1 MTNYFKQY
9 RGELYEHVKPYILG
23 GGDAD
28 DENTRMIDELKKQ
41 LAEKDKK
48 INELQKINETQ
59 KMSNQQIA
67 NLLLK
72 QEQQYRHL
80 QARKERKQKSLD
92 TYNALSINR
101 RYKVKNDELLTNPAL
116 KNQNEFTA
124 FDRINNN
131 DAGYNTYN
139 ITFKS
144 YQKNFI
150 DTFTQNT
157 NPLTILHYGVGTG
170 KTFIAVCCAQ
180 EYINL
185 QGIDNAYVYF
195 VTPPSLVLNTMSD
208 MMKLG
213 IPFDLK
219 NSNDEY
225 VFHYIS
231 FNQLLLS
238 KLQFKKNSLL
248 IIDEVHNLRNFKT
261 QNNTEKLSARKRKR
275 GENFRMTGNK
285 TAIKIILEANKEQ
298 AIKKT
303 LFMTGTLMINSVNDL
318 DSIMA
323 LGYMKPPLL
332 NNFEDKWYNIVGPP
346 YTPLK
351 LDEKKYDQSYTQ
363 LNQYFSGVIS
373 TYFAPTDDP
382 QYPTVKY
389 KFVYVNKDNTKDI
402 TTDIYDSIIK
412 NLNTRTDIKRKEN
425 YIKDLRDTTRGI
437 YSSIKGRIEPEANDN
452 NDVKYEDEEYIKDD
466 IEDINTN
473 MDNFDDMQ
481 EGDGKKLVEM
491 DADTGDAYYYYSRNE
506 YGMMKIEYIINIL
519 KSKTRPKNTRT
530 LIYFQFINLA
540 IQPLLEVLKA
550 EGINFVVI
558 TGSDNAKEK
567 LEKVNKYNNYEV
579 DLLIFSI
586 AIKEG
591 ISFKETDEFY
601 FCNLYFNYP
610 IMEQILARGIRVNSH
625 KKGKDAILKIF
636 ILLGVDN
643 DKIEKHKKQLDYIES
658 AFNKGIKTV
667 LEVPSDL
674 MESKN
679 IDGVL
684 VQHKHDFGN
693 SGDLKMLSF
702 VFFKQVDINNMNYK
716 LIKYSLPFEKA
727 NDIFSSEF
735 NEAYT
740 KAIITK
746 QEELKRELTIK
757 EKIQAKK
764 IIYDVFYNKQ
774 LNNLLTSNIDLS
786 KYSSTRNPDLETEAK
801 KYNISDEIIR
811 KYKGDIKL
819 IFDDP
824 EIKLSK
830 QYITTFQAN
839 FTPYTECV
847 ELIKYSGI
855 LDNNNAP
862 LRILEPTAGV
872 GNMIIPLL
880 ESKNKFNYEID
891 LNEYNH
897 LFVQIAKYKFE
908 NISNIVIHET
918 DFFKYTPSYQYDY
931 ILGNPPFN
939 LPGQRTEYKKTK
951 NKVTGEIN
959 QYVDKYDVVYY
970 DVDFVTE
977 AYNTLLKMGGVL
989 CMIISADAVNPETQ
1003 RKARARF
1010 QEDLKQ
1016 LQSMDENNV
1025 KYEKSNQFNKDGSI
1039 DNKMTTAYP
1048 MVKIWLRKV
1057 ENFMFITNDKDE
1069 KKIIRAEKRE
1079 MKKKEEEIMSAEET
1093 EKQTKKQAD
1102 DEAKKNEN
1110 INKKYIM
1117 FLETLNTL
1125 DANVEVIKDL
1135 KNIIKEATEIQDEF
1149 EQETN
1154 ENEKNILNEE
1164 MKDLSKEVKS
1174 IKTNNKDTQIL
1185 ITKLASE
1192 LNKKMKDF
1200 NKEDEDDKKTY
1211 NDIMKQTEEIM
1222 KNIKK
1227 PQTTKDIYAPTRSKY
1242 NESYMQPAYHKS
1254 DTEEDIRDMNIKM
1267 DIVDKE
1273 IKEYN
1278 KNKEKNIDKA
1288 LDMLLYS
1295 GSVLRDINNKLRRS
1309 YDLDMYDLKQYEQQL
1324 INIKYDDDEDSDYN
1338 KILKTVRPYLLNII
1352 ETKIS
1357 KIKKNKILL

>member
-1 MTNYFKQY
+1 MSNYFKQY

-48 INELQKINETQ
+48 INELQKINESQ
-59 KMSNQQIA
+59 KMTNQQIA
-67 NLLLK
+67 DLLLK

-131 DAGYNTYN
+131 DVEYNTYN
-139 ITFKS
+139 IKFKS

-150 DTFTQNT
+150 DMFTQNT

-170 KTFIAVCCAQ
+170 KTFIAVCSAQ

-303 LFMTGTLMINSVNDL
+303 LFMTGTLMINSVDDL

-332 NNFEDKWYNIVGPP
+332 KNFEDKWYDIVGPP

-351 LDEKKYDQSYTQ
+351 LDETKYDQSYTQ
-363 LNQYFSGVIS
+363 LNKYFSGVIS
-373 TYFAPTDDP
+373 TYFAPADDP

-389 KFVYVNKDNTKDI
+389 KFVYVNKTNTQDI
-402 TTDIYDSIIK
+402 TEDIYKSILK
-412 NLNTRTDIKRKEN
+412 NFNTRVNIKMKENFIKETKKTTRQYHESIKRRLE
-425 YIKDLRDTTRGI
+425 L
-437 YSSIKGRIEPEANDN
+437 EPTEN
-452 NDVKYEDEEYIKDD
+452 NDVKFEEEDEEDEP
-466 IEDINTN
+466 EDINTN
-473 MDNFDDMQ
+473 NDNFDDIQ
-481 EGDGKKLVEM
+481 DGQGRILLERDDEGK
-491 DADTGDAYYYYSRNE
+491 DAYYYYSRNE

-519 KSKTRPKNTRT
+519 KSKSRPKNTRT

-643 DKIEKHKKQLDYIES
+643 EDIEKHKKQLEYIES

-667 LEVPSDL
+667 LSVPREL
-674 MESKN
+674 MEEKN
-679 IDGVL
+679 IDGTL
-684 VQHKHDFGN
+684 IQNKHNFGN
-693 SGDLKMLSF
+693 GGDLKMLSF

-735 NEAYT
+735 NEAYAT
-740 KAIITK
+740 AIITK

-801 KYNISDEIIR
+801 KYKLSDEIIK

-908 NISNIVIHET
+908 NISNIHIHET

-939 LPGQRTEYKKTK
+939 LPGQRTQYKKVK
-951 NKVTGEIN
+951 NKDTDEI
-959 QYVDKYDVVYY
+959 QKYVEKYDVVFY
-970 DVDFVTE
+970 DVDFVTD
-977 AYNTLLKMGGVL
+977 AYNRLLNMGGVL

-1003 RKARARF
+1003 KKARKRF

-1016 LQSMDENNV
+1016 LQSMDENIV

-1048 MVKIWLRKV
+1048 MIKIWLRKV
-1057 ENFMFITNDKDE
+1057 ENFMFITNDKEE
-1069 KKIIRAEKRE
+1069 KKIINAERRE
-1079 MKKKEEEIMSAEET
+1079 
-1093 EKQTKKQAD
+1093 
-1102 DEAKKNEN
+1102 
-1110 INKKYIM
+1110 INKKVKEIM
-1117 FLETLNTL
+1117 TAEEQAKITKEQAEITEKKRKEIDNTL
-1125 DANVEVIKDL
+1125 PLLLESLTKLDERIEIVKDL

-1185 ITKLASE
+1185 ITKLADE
-1192 LNKKMKDF
+1192 LNKKIKDI

-1227 PQTTKDIYAPTRSKY
+1227 PQTQKY
-1242 NESYMQPAYHKS
+1242 IIQ
-1254 DTEEDIRDMNIKM
+1254 
-1267 DIVDKE
+1267 KE
-1273 IKEYN
+1273 IKYFEQDKQ
-1278 KNKEKNIDKA
+1278 KNTDNA
-1288 LDMLLYS
+1288 LDMLSYS
-1295 GSVLRDINNKLRRS
+1295 GSVLRDIDKEISKPYISKDKLI
-1309 YDLDMYDLKQYEQQL
+1309 QL
-1324 INIKYDDDEDSDYN
+1324 EAKLMNIKYDDDEDSNYN
-1338 KILKTVRPYLLNII
+1338 EIIKTVRPYLLYNI
-1352 ETKIS
+1352 KFKLS
-1357 KIKKNKILL
+1357 KLSDQYRR

>member
-9 RGELYEHVKPYILG
+9 RGELYEHIKPYIVG

-28 DENTRMIDELKKQ
+28 DENRMLIEELKKQ
-41 LAEKDKK
+41 LAEKDKILAENEKK
-48 INELQKINETQ
+48 INDLKKENETQ
-59 KMSNQQIA
+59 KLSNQQIA
-67 NLLLK
+67 TLLLK

-92 TYNALSINR
+92 TYNALSIKR
-101 RYKVKNDELLTNPAL
+101 RYTLKDEKLTNPAL
-116 KNQNEFTA
+116 TNQNEFTA

-131 DAGYNTYN
+131 DTEYNTYN
-139 ITFKS
+139 ITFKN
-144 YQKNFI
+144 YQKKFI

-170 KTFIAVCCAQ
+170 KTLIAVCCAQ
-180 EYINL
+180 EYITL
-185 QGIDNAYVYF
+185 QGIDNAYVYII
-195 VTPPSLVLNTMSD
+195 TPPSLILNTMTE
-208 MMKLG
+208 MMNVG

-219 NSNDEY
+219 NSKGEY

-238 KLQFKKNSLL
+238 KLQFKKNSFL

-261 QNNTEKLSARKRKR
+261 RNNTEKLSARKRKR
-275 GENFRMTGNK
+275 GENFSMTGNK

-303 LFMTGTLMINSVNDL
+303 LFMTGTLMINGVDDL

-332 NNFEDKWYNIVGPP
+332 KNFEDKWYNIVGPP

-363 LNQYFSGVIS
+363 LNQYFSGIIS
-373 TYFAPTDDP
+373 TYFVSADDP

-389 KFVYVNKDNTKDI
+389 KFTYVNKDNTKDI
-402 TTDIYDSIIK
+402 TTDIYESVIK
-412 NLNTRTDIKRKEN
+412 NLNTRAKIKRKEN
-425 YIKDLRDTTRGI
+425 FIKDLRNTTRGNI
-437 YSSIKGRIEPEANDN
+437 DYIKRKINPEANDN
-452 NDVKYEDEEYIKDD
+452 NDVKYEDDEDIQDD
-466 IEDINTN
+466 LEDINTN

-481 EGDGKKLVEM
+481 EGEGQKLIEA

-519 KSKTRPKNTRT
+519 KSKSRPKNTRT
-530 LIYFQFINLA
+530 LIYFQFINLS

-550 EGINFVVI
+550 EQINFVAI
-558 TGSDNAKEK
+558 TGSDSATEKED
-567 LEKVNKYNNYEV
+567 KVKKYNNFQV
-579 DLLIFSI
+579 DLLIFSY

-591 ISFKETDEFY
+591 ISFKETEEFY

-610 IMEQILARGIRVNSH
+610 IMEQILARAIRLTSH

-643 DKIEKHKKQLDYIES
+643 DEYNEHKKELDYIES
-658 AFNKGIKTV
+658 AFNKGIKTI
-667 LEVPSDL
+667 LEVPKEL
-674 MESKN
+674 MVEEN
-679 IDGVL
+679 IDGIL
-684 VQHKHDFGN
+684 TQRKHDFGN

-702 VFFKQVDINNMNYK
+702 VFFKQIQINNMNYK
-716 LIKYSLPFEKA
+716 LVKYSQPFEKA
-727 NDIFSSEF
+727 DDIFSSEF

-746 QEELKRELTIK
+746 QEELQRELTIK
-757 EKIQAKK
+757 EKIQTKR

-774 LNNLLTSNIDLS
+774 LDNLLTSNIDLS

-801 KYNISDEIIR
+801 KYKISDEIIR
-811 KYKGDIKL
+811 KYKGDIKQ

-918 DFFKYTPSYQYDY
+918 DFFKYTPPYQYDY

-939 LPGQRTEYKKTK
+939 LPGQRTEFKKKK
-951 NKVTGEIN
+951 NKDTGEIN
-959 QYVDKYDVVYY
+959 QYIDKYDVVYY

-977 AYNTLLKMGGVL
+977 AYNTLLKIGGVL
-989 CMIISADAVNPETQ
+989 CMIISADAINPKTQ

-1016 LQSMDENNV
+1016 LQSMDESNV
-1025 KYEKSNQFNKDGSI
+1025 KYEKSNQFNKDGTI

-1048 MVKIWLRKV
+1048 MIKIWLRKV
-1057 ENFMFITNDKDE
+1057 ENFMFITNDKEE

-1079 MKKKEEEIMSAEET
+1079 MKKKEKET
-1093 EKQTKKQAD
+1093 ENITVEDTKKQAE
-1102 DEAKKNEN
+1102 DEAIKNKE
-1110 INKKYIM
+1110 INARYIK

-1125 DANVEVIKDL
+1125 DASVEDIKDL
-1135 KNIIKEATEIQDEF
+1135 KNIIKEASEIQDEF

-1154 ENEKNILNEE
+1154 ENEKEILNEE

-1174 IKTNNKDTQIL
+1174 IKTNNKDTQTL
-1185 ITKLASE
+1185 ITKLADE
-1192 LNKKMKDF
+1192 LNKKMKDI
-1200 NKEDEDDKKTY
+1200 NKEDEEDKKTY

-1227 PQTTKDIYAPTRSKY
+1227 PQTQKKIKVPSL
-1242 NESYMQPAYHKS
+1242 
-1254 DTEEDIRDMNIKM
+1254 TEEERLRGFGIARFIYYDILDGIEKSRKNDEQKLLNI
-1267 DIVDKE
+1267 
-1273 IKEYN
+1273 
-1278 KNKEKNIDKA
+1278 EKQ
-1288 LDMLLYS
+1288 
-1295 GSVLRDINNKLRRS
+1295 INNISIEDIKKMIKDR
-1309 YDLDMYDLKQYEQQL
+1309 YDGFYGRLNMDD
-1324 INIKYDDDEDSDYN
+1324 IKYV
-1338 KILKTVRPYLLNII
+1338 KPYLLHTASYKLKDIQSPNF
-1352 ETKIS
+1352 KY
-1357 KIKKNKILL
+1357 KLL

>member
-170 KTFIAVCCAQ
+170 KTFIAVCSAQ

-332 NNFEDKWYNIVGPP
+332 NNFEDKWYDIVGPP

-351 LDEKKYDQSYTQ
+351 LDETKYDQSYTQ
-363 LNQYFSGVIS
+363 LNKYFSGVIS

-389 KFVYVNKDNTKDI
+389 KFVYVNKTNTQDL
-402 TTDIYDSIIK
+402 TEDIYKSILK
-412 NLNTRTDIKRKEN
+412 NFNTRVDIKMKEKFIKETKKSTRQDHESIKRKLEL
-425 YIKDLRDTTRGI
+425 DPT
-437 YSSIKGRIEPEANDN
+437 EN
-452 NDVKYEDEEYIKDD
+452 NDVKYEEEDEEDP
-466 IEDINTN
+466 EDINTN
-473 MDNFDDMQ
+473 NDNFDDIQ
-481 EGDGKKLVEM
+481 DGQGRTLLERDADGK
-491 DADTGDAYYYYSRNE
+491 DAYYYYSRNE

-625 KKGKDAILKIF
+625 KKGKDSILKIF
-636 ILLGVDN
+636 ILLGVD
-643 DKIEKHKKQLDYIES
+643 DKDIEKHKKQLEYIES
-658 AFNKGIKTV
+658 AFNKGIKTI
-667 LEVPSDL
+667 LSVPPEL
-674 MESKN
+674 MEEKN
-679 IDGVL
+679 IDGTL
-684 VQHKHDFGN
+684 IQNKHDFGN
-693 SGDLKMLSF
+693 YGDLKMLSF

-786 KYSSTRNPDLETEAK
+786 KYSSTRNPDLESEAK

-862 LRILEPTAGV
+862 LKILEPTAGV

-908 NISNIVIHET
+908 NISNIRIHET

-939 LPGQRTEYKKTK
+939 LPGQRTEYKKKK
-951 NKVTGEIN
+951 NKDTDEI
-959 QYVDKYDVVYY
+959 QRYVEKYDVVFY
-970 DVDFVTE
+970 DVDFVTD
-977 AYNTLLKMGGVL
+977 AYNRLLNMGGVL

-1003 RKARARF
+1003 KKARKRF

-1048 MVKIWLRKV
+1048 MIKIWLRKV
-1057 ENFMFITNDKDE
+1057 ENFMFITNDKEE
-1069 KKIIRAEKRE
+1069 KKIINAERRE
-1079 MKKKEEEIMSAEET
+1079 MKKKVEEIMTAEEQAAIV
-1093 EKQTKKQAD
+1093 EKKRKQVDYTLPLLLERLTKL
-1102 DEAKKNEN
+1102 DERIE
-1110 INKKYIM
+1110 I
-1117 FLETLNTL
+1117 
-1125 DANVEVIKDL
+1125 VKDL

-1185 ITKLASE
+1185 ITKLAGE
-1192 LNKKMKDF
+1192 LNKKMKDY

-1227 PQTTKDIYAPTRSKY
+1227 PQTTRKGIF
-1242 NESYMQPAYHKS
+1242 
-1254 DTEEDIRDMNIKM
+1254 
-1267 DIVDKE
+1267 
-1273 IKEYN
+1273 
-1278 KNKEKNIDKA
+1278 
-1288 LDMLLYS
+1288 L
-1295 GSVLRDINNKLRRS
+1295 
-1309 YDLDMYDLKQYEQQL
+1309 
-1324 INIKYDDDEDSDYN
+1324 
-1338 KILKTVRPYLLNII
+1338 
-1352 ETKIS
+1352 
-1357 KIKKNKILL
+1357 

>member
-48 INELQKINETQ
+48 INELQKINESQ
-59 KMSNQQIA
+59 KMTNQQIA
-67 NLLLK
+67 DLLLK

-131 DAGYNTYN
+131 DVKYNTYN

-170 KTFIAVCCAQ
+170 KTFIAVCSAQ

-332 NNFEDKWYNIVGPP
+332 NNFEDKWYDIVGPP
-346 YTPLK
+346 YTSLK
-351 LDEKKYDQSYTQ
+351 LDETKYDQSYTQ
-363 LNQYFSGVIS
+363 LNKYFSGIIS

-389 KFVYVNKDNTKDI
+389 KFVYVNKTNTQDL
-402 TTDIYDSIIK
+402 TEDIYKSILK
-412 NLNTRTDIKRKEN
+412 NFNTRVDIKMKENFIKETKKTTRQYHESIKRKLEL
-425 YIKDLRDTTRGI
+425 DPT
-437 YSSIKGRIEPEANDN
+437 EN
-452 NDVKYEDEEYIKDD
+452 NDVKYEEYDEEDEP
-466 IEDINTN
+466 EDINTN
-473 MDNFDDMQ
+473 NDNFDDIQ
-481 EGDGKKLVEM
+481 DGQGRILLERDDEGK
-491 DADTGDAYYYYSRNE
+491 DAYYYYSRNE

-625 KKGKDAILKIF
+625 KKGKDSILKIF
-636 ILLGVDN
+636 ILLGVD
-643 DKIEKHKKQLDYIES
+643 DKDIEKHKKQLEYIES
-658 AFNKGIKTV
+658 AFNKGIKTI
-667 LEVPSDL
+667 LSVPPEL
-674 MESKN
+674 MEEKN
-679 IDGVL
+679 IDGTL
-684 VQHKHDFGN
+684 IQKKHDFGN
-693 SGDLKMLSF
+693 DGDLKMLSF

-774 LNNLLTSNIDLS
+774 LNNILTSNINLS

-862 LRILEPTAGV
+862 LKILEPTAGV

-939 LPGQRTEYKKTK
+939 LPGQRTEYKKKK
-951 NKVTGEIN
+951 NKDTDEI
-959 QYVDKYDVVYY
+959 QRYVEKYDVVFY
-970 DVDFVTE
+970 DVDFVTD
-977 AYNTLLKMGGVL
+977 AYNRLLNMGGVL

-1003 RKARARF
+1003 RKARKRF

-1048 MVKIWLRKV
+1048 MIKIWLRKV
-1057 ENFMFITNDKDE
+1057 ENFMFITNDKEE
-1069 KKIIRAEKRE
+1069 KKIINAERRE
-1079 MKKKEEEIMSAEET
+1079 
-1093 EKQTKKQAD
+1093 
-1102 DEAKKNEN
+1102 
-1110 INKKYIM
+1110 INKKVKEIM
-1117 FLETLNTL
+1117 TAEEQAAIVEKKRKQVDNTL
-1125 DANVEVIKDL
+1125 PLLLESLTKLDERIEIVKDL

-1185 ITKLASE
+1185 ITKLAGE

-1200 NKEDEDDKKTY
+1200 NKEDEDDKKIY

-1227 PQTTKDIYAPTRSKY
+1227 PQTTTSNPYRRERRP
-1242 NESYMQPAYHKS
+1242 ESM
-1254 DTEEDIRDMNIKM
+1254 MNDWSRKM
-1267 DIVDKE
+1267 DIVEKE

-1278 KNKEKNIDKA
+1278 KNKEKNTDKA

-1295 GSVLRDINNKLRRS
+1295 GSVLRDINNKLGRS
-1309 YDLDMYDLKQYEQQL
+1309 LEMYELKRYKEQL
-1324 INIKYDDDEDSDYN
+1324 INIKYEDDGDSNYDE
-1338 KILKTVRPYLLNII
+1338 ILKTVRPYLLYDI

-1357 KIKKNKILL
+1357 NKMKMQKKGIFL